1 MQQRERIIM
10 CSTMEVATEVWRR
23 AQRIPDVWI
32 KAKRNPLSL
41 TCINSVEYIFR
52 AKTQGQRAVKG
63 YHANI
68 IGVDEFISPQILLE
82 DTKNESL
89 YES

>member
-1 MQQRERIIM
+1 MKQRIVL

-23 AQRIPDVWI
+23 AQQIPDVWV

-41 TCINSVEYIFR
+41 TCINGVEYIFR

-68 IGVDEFISPQILLE
+68 ISADEFILPQKLLE
-82 DTKNESL
+82 DAKDESL
-89 YES
+89 HES

>member
-1 MQQRERIIM
+1 
-10 CSTMEVATEVWRR
+10 MEVAAEVWRR
-23 AQRIPDVWI
+23 AQRIPDAWI

-41 TCINSVEYIFR
+41 TCINGVEYIFR

-68 IGVDEFISPQILLE
+68 ISADEFILPQILLE
-82 DTKNESL
+82 DMKDENNN
-89 YES
+89 

>member
-1 MQQRERIIM
+1 MKQWIVL

-23 AQRIPDVWI
+23 AQRIPDVWV

-41 TCINSVEYIFR
+41 TCINGVEYIFR
-52 AKTQGQRAVKG
+52 ARTEGQRAGKG

-68 IGVDEFISPQILLE
+68 IWVDDILSPQMLLE
-82 DTKNESL
+82 DTKDENNN
-89 YES
+89 

>member
-1 MQQRERIIM
+1 MKQRIVV

-23 AQRIPDVWI
+23 AQQIPDVWV

-41 TCINSVEYIFR
+41 TCINGVEYIFKAR
-52 AKTQGQRAVKG
+52 TEGQRAVKG

-68 IGVDEFISPQILLE
+68 IWVDEFILPQILLE
-82 DTKNESL
+82 DMKDENNN
-89 YES
+89 

>member
-1 MQQRERIIM
+1 MKQLIVL

-23 AQRIPDVWI
+23 AQQIPDVWV

-41 TCINSVEYIFR
+41 TCINGVEYIFR
-52 AKTQGQRAVKG
+52 ARTEGQRAVKG

-68 IGVDEFISPQILLE
+68 ISVDDFILPQKLLE
-82 DTKNESL
+82 DMKDENNN
-89 YES
+89 